1 MCRRISSPSAGHK
14 AHESLEHACRARYG
28 QAVERVAE
36 RYIAQCAT
44 CFLQLMDTFG
54 GEYFVGAQGSDTLLV
69 LKQANLVL
77 KQAHL
82 PP

>member
-1 MCRRISSPSAGHK
+1 
-14 AHESLEHACRARYG
+14 
-28 QAVERVAE
+28 
-36 RYIAQCAT
+36 
-44 CFLQLMDTFG
+44 MDTFG